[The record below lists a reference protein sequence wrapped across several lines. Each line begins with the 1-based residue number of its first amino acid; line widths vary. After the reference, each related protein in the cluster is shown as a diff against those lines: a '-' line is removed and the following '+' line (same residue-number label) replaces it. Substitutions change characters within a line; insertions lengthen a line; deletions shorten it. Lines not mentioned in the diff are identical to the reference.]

1 MNPKTSRRSFMVG
14 CSSAIAALAGSRLGF
29 AYFGNPLDSNH
40 NILIYVFLRGGMDGL
55 SFLPPIGGPDRSIY
69 QAARPV
75 LQIPG
80 SGDDSSID
88 LDGQFGL
95 HPSAVSLFPLFEEGK
110 LALIQAAGLKV
121 DTRSHFDA
129 MDFIESG
136 TPGQKSSE
144 GWLTRHLRSS
154 PSLPSEI
161 LAPSIAMGSLKPRS
175 LRGSIESM
183 VMDGTRGFD
192 LDIGGYRWKSARRV
206 ALRNLYEGGSSARHT
221 AGLQALNAVDIIET
235 YVTKDY
241 TPTPGVEYPRSS
253 FSTQL
258 QALAQII
265 KLDVGLSI
273 ATIDLG
279 GWDTHA
285 DQGNRVNQHF
295 GRLVSTLSEALTAF
309 YQDLNDSQSSPLI
322 NRVTVVVQSEFGRR
336 LRENDNRGSDHGH
349 GNVMLVMG
357 GEVYGGI
364 HGSWPGLH
372 TDQLYDGVDLD
383 VTTDYRQI
391 LGEILIRRLQNN
403 RLGTVFP
410 GLQEYTPLGIVQGN
424 DMAPIL

>member
-1 MNPKTSRRSFMVG
+1 MTLKKSQ
-14 CSSAIAALAGSRLGF
+14 SSDPEADTLVLGLAGSRLGF
-29 AYFGNPLDSNH
+29 ASFGDPFDSNR

-55 SFLPPIGGPDRSIY
+55 SLVPPIGGPDRGHY

-75 LQIPG
+75 LRIPT

-88 LDGQFGL
+88 LNGQFGL
-95 HPSAVSLFPLFEEGK
+95 HPSAASLFPLFEEGK
-110 LALIQAAGLKV
+110 LALIQGAGLKV
-121 DTRSHFDA
+121 NTRSHFDA

-136 TPGQKSSE
+136 TPGLKSRS
-144 GWLTRHLRSS
+144 GWLTRHLQSS

-161 LAPSIAMGSLKPRS
+161 LAPSIAMGNLKPRS

-192 LDIGGYRWKSARRV
+192 LDIGSYRWKSARRV
-206 ALRNLYEGGSSARHT
+206 TLRNLYAGGSGSIHS

-235 YVTKDY
+235 YVTEDY

-273 ATIDLG
+273 ATVDLG

-285 DQGNRVNQHF
+285 EQGNRINQHF
-295 GRLVSTLSEALTAF
+295 GRLVRTLSEALAAF
-309 YQDLNDSQSSPLI
+309 YQDLNDSETSPRI
-322 NRVTVVVQSEFGRR
+322 NRLTVVVQSEFGRR
-336 LRENDNRGSDHGH
+336 LRENASRGSDHGH
-349 GNVMLVMG
+349 GNVMLVLG
-357 GEVYGGI
+357 GEVNGGI
-364 HGSWPGLH
+364 YGNWPGLH

-383 VTTDYRQI
+383 VTTDYRQV
-391 LGEILIRRLQNN
+391 LSEILIRRLQNN
-403 RLGTVFP
+403 RLGAVFP
-410 GLQEYTPLGIVQGN
+410 GLQDYTPLGIVQGK
-424 DMAPIL
+424 DLAPVL